1 MVFII
6 LVFAEAESVNGVT
19 PENNI
24 SWLGKHSKTQT
35 KVSSNGVKAFP
46 EENLFFTF
54 SWGIKNLSAQ
64 NPTINIL
71 KPDKN
76 LSAIF
81 NRNG

>member
-71 KPDKN
+71 KPDKKFIRN
-76 LSAIF
+76 L
-81 NRNG
+81 

>member
-35 KVSSNGVKAFP
+35 KVSSNRVRTFLGQ
-46 EENLFFTF
+46 NLFFTR
-54 SWGIKNLSAQ
+54 SWGIKNFPGNKEFIGA
-64 NPTINIL
+64 
-71 KPDKN
+71 KPDDKYFK
-76 LSAIF
+76 A
-81 NRNG
+81 R

>member
-54 SWGIKNLSAQ
+54 SWGIKNFPGNKEFIGA
-64 NPTINIL
+64 
-71 KPDKN
+71 KPDDKY
-76 LSAIF
+76 F
-81 NRNG
+81 KRF